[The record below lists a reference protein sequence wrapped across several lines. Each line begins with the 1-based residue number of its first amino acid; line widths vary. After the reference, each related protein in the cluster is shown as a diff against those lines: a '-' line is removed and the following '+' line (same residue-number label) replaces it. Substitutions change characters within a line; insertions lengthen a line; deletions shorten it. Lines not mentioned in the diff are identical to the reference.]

1 MAEKT
6 NVIGKNAHP
15 FFKWARKNY
24 GLAAVPKW
32 NFHKII
38 IDKNGKVA
46 NSFTSITKPS
56 SKSFISFIEKQIKN

>member
-1 MAEKT
+1 M
-6 NVIGKNAHP
+6 GK
-15 FFKWARKNY
+15 KKLWIS
-24 GLAAVPKW
+24 AVPKW

-56 SKSFISFIEKQIKN
+56 SKRFISFIEKQIKN